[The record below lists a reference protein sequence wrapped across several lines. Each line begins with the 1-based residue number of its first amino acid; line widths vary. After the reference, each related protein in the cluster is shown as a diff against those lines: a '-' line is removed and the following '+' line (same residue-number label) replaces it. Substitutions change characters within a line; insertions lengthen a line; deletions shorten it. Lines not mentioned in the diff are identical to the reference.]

1 MRIGIDVGGTHTDAV
16 LLDAST
22 LLSSNKT
29 LTTADVT
36 SGILNAIKK
45 LLDDSGLEDS
55 HGIAYRPRSGNA
67 LDYSIHL

>member
-22 LLSSNKT
+22 VLSSNKT

-36 SGILNAIKK
+36 SGIVNAIKK
-45 LLDDSGLEDS
+45 LLEDNENDNPQAAGLV
-55 HGIAYRPRSGNA
+55 
-67 LDYSIHL
+67 